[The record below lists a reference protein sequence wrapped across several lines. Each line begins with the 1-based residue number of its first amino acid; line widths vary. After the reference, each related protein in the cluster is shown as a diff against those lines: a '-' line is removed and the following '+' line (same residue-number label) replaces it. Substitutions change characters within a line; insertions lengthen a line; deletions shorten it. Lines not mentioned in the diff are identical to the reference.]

1 MPTYQQILETDL
13 SVLTSA
19 ADSWKR
25 TATDLK
31 KLADSYEQGVKSLSV
46 GGDWRGQSADASLQP
61 LGVTRQEYAAAYR
74 EARAMESVLRDAHS
88 TLVRLKAQVKS
99 AVADAVD
106 AGMKVSEGGVASFDY
121 SKVDAATA
129 NSVRHQPDLREVEQ
143 SYTRNITSAVKA
155 VNDYDEDV
163 KRALLSAS
171 GADGTAPSG
180 FNLRPVGDVEA
191 VEALLLTQK
200 VRSGKASSE
209 ELEQYRNLLR
219 ANAHDKRFSEA
230 FLYGLGGKDTLQL
243 ADQMMLAA
251 RESGVSAG
259 DKKLYESISASL
271 ASTLGT
277 GTKDPSSDMY
287 KAFLVELRN
296 AGDKP
301 MDKDGSARGYQ
312 TLVTLMSEG
321 GGYGK
326 QFLNDVGEGILD
338 AEGNGLELW
347 HDADGAGRADFAAD
361 PLAGLLT
368 VMSKN
373 PEAAEYFLDPK
384 APGNENDHLKHLLTE
399 RDWGGSSSA
408 GLGAALQAAATGH
421 PPGHD
426 AGPPG
431 THTEGQARVMHHAV
445 KMLDADMKGHELP
458 EELNDLR
465 TPMARALADYVADT
479 HVIFEGQNL
488 GGVRGEESVVRS
500 DQGGYQIAVGQAS
513 LVRVTRGLADDPY
526 AFSLLHTAERVYSA
540 SLLDQLPSFAGNV
553 PGESAAWNAETKD
566 IGHALGVLS
575 GIGEDVIADRH
586 DEKDD
591 WAEKTTTYTVNG
603 VNAFVGEIPIVGSA
617 ASSLVDTIGFDWQKK
632 QEEDNEEDATD
643 DRSENYGA
651 EKDGLNKMLHN
662 WGNRESIK
670 DSDAYKTA
678 QDGANV
684 AFDQGLNNAAQ
695 HLRPPR
701 G

>member
-1 MPTYQQILETDL
+1 MDF

-19 ADSWKR
+19 ADSWKS
-25 TATDLK
+25 TEAK
-31 KLADSYEQGVKSLSV
+31 YKSLADIFDDGVRSLSV
-46 GGDWRGQSADASLQP
+46 GTDWRGESANASLQP
-61 LGVTRQEYAAAYR
+61 LGVTSQEYAAAQR
-74 EARAMESVLRDAHS
+74 EARAVESVLRDAHG
-88 TLVRLKAQVKS
+88 TFVRLKAQLKS
-99 AVADAVD
+99 AVADAVG

-129 NSVRHQPDLREVEQ
+129 NSIRHQPDLPEVEQ

-171 GADGTAPSG
+171 GADGTSPFG
-180 FNLRPVGDVEA
+180 FNMRPVGDVEA

-200 VRSGKASSE
+200 VRSGKASSD

-230 FLYGLGGKDTLQL
+230 FLYGLGGKGTLQL

-251 RESGVSAG
+251 QESGASAG

-277 GTKDPSSDMY
+277 GTKDSSSDMY
-287 KAFLVELRN
+287 KTFLVELRN
-296 AGDKP
+296 AGDKSV
-301 MDKDGSARGYQ
+301 DKDGNALGYQ

-338 AEGNGLELW
+338 AEGNGIEVW
-347 HDADGAGRADFAAD
+347 HDADGAGRANFAAD

-368 VMSKN
+368 VMSKH

-399 RDWGGSSSA
+399 RDWGESSSA

-431 THTEGQARVMHHAV
+431 THTEGQARVMHHAIKV
-445 KMLDADMKGHELP
+445 LDGEMKGDEFPDHLSGI
-458 EELNDLR
+458 R
-465 TPMARALADYVADT
+465 IPMAQALADYVVDT
-479 HVIFEGQNL
+479 HMIFEGQNTDL
-488 GGVRGEESVVRS
+488 GGISGSEAVNRS
-500 DQGGYQIAVGQAS
+500 DQGGYQIAVGQGS

-526 AFSLLHTAERVYSA
+526 AFSLLHTTERAYAA
-540 SLLDQLPSFAGNV
+540 SLLDQAPAFSGSAHS
-553 PGESAAWNAETKD
+553 ESAAWNVEAHG
-566 IGHALGVLS
+566 IGQAMGVLN
-575 GIGEDVIADRH
+575 GVGEDVVADRH
-586 DEKDD
+586 DDRDE
-591 WAEKTTTYTVNG
+591 WADRTTTYTVNG
-603 VNAFVGEIPIVGSA
+603 VNAFVGEIPLVGST
-617 ASSLVDTIGFDWQKK
+617 ASSLVDNIGFDWQKNA
-632 QEEDNEEDATD
+632 EGEYEDDAK
-643 DRSENYGA
+643 RQGSGNYASGA
-651 EKDGLNKMLHN
+651 DGLNQMLRN
-662 WGNRESIK
+662 WGEREHV
-670 DSDAYKTA
+670 DSSTA
-678 QDGANV
+678 
-684 AFDQGLNNAAQ
+684 FRAAQ
-695 HLRPPR
+695 NEAKSGFTAGRDAAAAHLRPPR